1 MLVRAV
7 SIPES
12 AALFSDNGRNF
23 LAIPESGVRFSA
35 DRSDKSLGGDIFM
48 NILFIAM
55 KKTLTT
61 DRKAVYEKPEVKSFD
76 LSMEQAILDAS
87 PEFNSFNPEEIW

>member
-1 MLVRAV
+1 MAKSVGFGRT
-7 SIPES
+7 
-12 AALFSDNGRNF
+12 ALLSSLFPNRECIFPLIG
-23 LAIPESGVRFSA
+23 AINLR
-35 DRSDKSLGGDIFM
+35 GDIFV

>member
-1 MLVRAV
+1 MVAKKYV
-7 SIPES
+7 V
-12 AALFSDNGRNF
+12 F
-23 LAIPESGVRFSA
+23 LPFPESGVHFSA
-35 DRSDKSLGGDIFM
+35 DRSDKSPGGISLWIFV
-48 NILFIAM
+48 NAM
-55 KKTLTT
+55 EKTLTT